1 MLREVCRLRKGLRKL
16 KFTSKGSVL
25 VISRSGL
32 IIFNLSITRDKG
44 NLESSKREVTSYIQE
59 TLNKI
64 ANSSHQKLWYLEG
77 SRPIYSEL
85 KGKKN
90 FLIIYLEKLSFKSKE
105 QIDIFPDK

>member
-59 TLNKI
+59 TLSKI
-64 ANSSHQKLWYLEG
+64 ANISHKKLWYLG
-77 SRPIYSEL
+77 DSRPIYSEL
-85 KGKKN
+85 KGKK
-90 FLIIYLEKLSFKSKE
+90 FF
-105 QIDIFPDK
+105 

>member
-1 MLREVCRLRKGLRKL
+1 MCRLRKGLRKL

-44 NLESSKREVTSYIQE
+44 NLESSKREVTSYTQE
-59 TLNKI
+59 TLSKI
-64 ANSSHQKLWYLEG
+64 ANISHKKLWYLEG

-85 KGKKN
+85 NGKKN
-90 FLIIYLEKLSFKSKE
+90 FFLTIYLAKLSFKSKE

>member
-1 MLREVCRLRKGLRKL
+1 MLREVCRLRKGLRKF

-32 IIFNLSITRDKG
+32 IIFNLLITRDKG

-59 TLNKI
+59 TL
-64 ANSSHQKLWYLEG
+64 

-90 FLIIYLEKLSFKSKE
+90 FFNYLSGKTASKVRNKLTYSQTNEK
-105 QIDIFPDK
+105 